1 MEDEGVREW
10 RESRG
15 RERESVSLPV
25 GGDIVG
31 TQGKKEEGRKGFK

>member
-1 MEDEGVREW
+1 MGDEGMREW

-15 RERESVSLPV
+15 RERECVSLPV

-31 TQGKKEEGRKGFK
+31 TQGKKGFEYV